1 MSDEQGAHCALFSTQ
16 HFPTQH
22 SDSALQRRRVERNG
36 GIVQRPD
43 PTYGVLPY
51 FTQPHFVPCDHESLQ
66 HA

>member
-1 MSDEQGAHCALFSTQ
+1 MSDEQGAHSHYSALSTF
-16 HFPTQH
+16 H
-22 SDSALQRRRVERNG
+22 SALQRRRVERNG
-36 GIVQRPD
+36 RIVQRPD